1 MFFALTHVIAVPGT
15 CQLVCKSASVEVP
28 DTTNPGE
35 MYEWDWL
42 HAPGKLQG
50 SAIFYRDLV
59 DLIAGFGY
67 WMW

>member
-15 CQLVCKSASVEVP
+15 CQLVCKSASVGVP
-28 DTTNPGE
+28 GTTNGE

-50 SAIFYRDLV
+50 SAVFTRDLV
-59 DLIAGFGY
+59 TGFSY
-67 WMW
+67 WI